1 MLHITR
7 TDDRDDGTTLRLA
20 GRLTEAEA
28 PALEAAWRACVAE
41 RRRVVLDLAEI
52 RYVDGAGVALLRALR
67 RSPSDVT
74 GCSGFVREL
83 LQEKTS

>member
-7 TDDRDDGTTLRLA
+7 TDDRDDLTTLRLA
-20 GRLTEAEA
+20 GRLTEFEV
-28 PALEAAWRACVAE
+28 PALEEAWDACVAE

-52 RYVDGAGVALLRALR
+52 QYVDGAGVALLRALR
-67 RSPSDVT
+67 KGPFDVT

-83 LQEKTS
+83 LQEKSS